1 MKTTRSWYRI
11 AMAGDAPTP
20 QIVIAQGTHLGE
32 AIANAVRHVGR
43 GAWAAAAAA
52 AAPSEVPLGE
62 SVGKHHVV
70 DHGPAPDLPTG
81 LRWALGVVPS
91 LGDAERAATLR
102 EGWTRRAGELAV
114 LEALVG
120 GDRLAEIFLDL
131 VERLPAADNLEVKIM
146 DHHDNGAET
155 EVWLS
160 PRIDGRRALRWLDD
174 HDIELLSNGHLEV
187 SIYLREQGSTLTLT
201 EHQTIVWL
209 SGDADLT
216 DEVAGWLAEAE
227 LEELPELATLAQLG
241 HFHWRPA
248 ATSPR
253 RRLCER
259 LRRLGLRQVDSW
271 PGGAAAAGR

>member
-11 AMAGDAPTP
+11 AMAGDSPAPR
-20 QIVIAQGTHLGE
+20 IVVASGTHLGE

-43 GAWAAAAAA
+43 GAWAVAAASADA
-52 AAPSEVPLGE
+52 GEVPLGE

-102 EGWTRRAGELAV
+102 EGWARRPGELGV

-120 GDRLAEIFLDL
+120 GDRLDEVFLDL
-131 VERLPAADNLEVKIM
+131 VEHLPVADNLEVKVL
-146 DHHDNGAET
+146 DHHDGGGET

-160 PRIDGRRALRWLDD
+160 PRIDVKRALRWLDD
-174 HDIELLSNGHLEV
+174 HDIELLHNGHVEV
-187 SIYLREQGSTLTLT
+187 SIYLREQGSTLALT

-209 SGDADLT
+209 SEDAELT
-216 DEVAGWLAEAE
+216 EEVAGWLGAAGLAEV
-227 LEELPELATLAQLG
+227 PELTTLARLG

-271 PGGAAAAGR
+271 KGGAAAAGR